1 MIRILNISIILFNL
15 VFPVQD
21 TIRIATYNVLN
32 YSISNSSDKTN
43 DFRLIL
49 EEIDPDI
56 LIVQEMINSSG
67 ATYFKN
73 SVLNLNIIL
82 CSFVP
87 KPIPKAT
94 HIVHF

>member
-15 VFPVQD
+15 VFSVQD

-73 SVLNLNIIL
+73 SVLNYDGNEY
-82 CSFVP
+82 
-87 KPIPKAT
+87 
-94 HIVHF
+94 